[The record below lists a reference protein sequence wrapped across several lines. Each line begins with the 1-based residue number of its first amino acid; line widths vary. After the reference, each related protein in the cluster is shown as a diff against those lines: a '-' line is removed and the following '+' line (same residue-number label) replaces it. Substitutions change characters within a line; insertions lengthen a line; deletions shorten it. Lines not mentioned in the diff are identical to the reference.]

1 MFLLSNMWERI
12 LNWIFVRRC
21 VGCGCIV
28 EPDNPLALCRD
39 CAVRLQTCGQ
49 SIPGNRF
56 YVQAVSAIPYEGA
69 TCNAMQRFKF
79 HNQRY
84 LGSTFAALLYRHVKP
99 MPFLLKIDVVACVP
113 MHPNRKRYYNQSAVI
128 AKEFARLAGLPFA
141 EHMLIKER
149 DLPPL
154 SKMGRQ
160 ERLRS
165 VRGAF
170 LANNGAG
177 AYPIYGKVIALID
190 DIYTSGATTG
200 ECAKVLMLNGAAGVF
215 ILTPC
220 YAVMDKNYHTRM
232 IKTVNTS
239 RESRN

>member
-1 MFLLSNMWERI
+1 MSWLSNLWNRV
-12 LNWIFVRRC
+12 LNWIFVRRY

-28 EPDNPLALCRD
+28 EPDDPLALCPD
-39 CAVRLQTCGQ
+39 CAVRLQNCGLCIAG
-49 SIPGNRF
+49 SRF
-56 YVQAVSAIPYEGA
+56 CAQVVSAIPYEGA
-69 TCNAMQRFKF
+69 VRAAMQRLKF

-84 LGSTFAALLYRHVKP
+84 LGATFAALLYRHVKQ
-99 MPFLLKIDVVACVP
+99 MPFLPKIDVVTCVP
-113 MHPNRKRYYNQSAVI
+113 MHPNRRRYYNQSAVI
-128 AKEFARLAGLPFA
+128 AKEFARLAQLPFA
-141 EHMLIKER
+141 EQMLIKIK

-170 LANNGAG
+170 LADNSDGV
-177 AYPIYGKVIALID
+177 YPIRGKVIALID

-200 ECAKVLMLNGAAGVF
+200 ECAKVLMLNGAADVY

-232 IKTVNTS
+232 AKAVNTS
-239 RESRN
+239 RESNN